1 MKLKTIKFA
10 LIGLLVLSTIFT
22 SHTNSVH
29 AQSDRIVFA
38 VIGDYGQAGQPL
50 LDVSN
55 LIKSWNPDFIVTLG
69 DNNYPDGAAW
79 SIDDNIG
86 QYFHEYI
93 FKYKGKYG
101 SGSPTRRFYPSLGN
115 HDWTTGAK
123 AYFDF
128 FGYYN
133 PVTYYD
139 FVQGPVHFFVLDS
152 DRNEPDGVTS
162 DSAQARWLRKTMPVS
177 TSPFNVVVFHHAA
190 YSSGRHGSTEY
201 MRWPFKDWGA
211 DVVMSGH
218 DHVYERLLVNGIPY
232 FVNGIGG
239 AEIYNFNDILPESQV
254 RYNQDFGAMRVEATS
269 AYMKFQ
275 MYSRAGLL
283 VDEYTIGG
291 STPTVSSIARLNAD
305 PTNLGTVNFQVNFS
319 EAVTGVDASDFML
332 TTNLAGASIANISG
346 SGNAYTVSVNTGSG
360 DGNLRLDLA
369 DNDSILSSL
378 GIPLGGSGAANGN
391 FAGESY
397 SIDRTSPS
405 VLSISPV
412 SPNPTNA
419 AVVDFSVT
427 FSEPVSGMDVGDF
440 TLVTSNGAA
449 ISNLTGSGASYLIS
463 VNTGNGNDNIRLDFI
478 DNDTVLDMAGNL
490 TNSGFING
498 GTYSVDR
505 TSPVVTSITPMSQPN
520 ASSVEYA
527 VSFSEP
533 VTGVDGGDFSLF
545 TINGATITNISGAGN
560 QYLVSIALQPGS
572 DSIRLDMN
580 DNDSIMDSVGNSLGG
595 AGASNGNFIGGV
607 FNIAIDTPIA
617 TSIIRASANPT
628 NAASVDF
635 IVTFS
640 EPVDGVDTSDFML
653 TNGAVITNIRISN
666 PFYVISVNAGTVEGE
681 LKLQLIDD
689 DSIRNTQGISL
700 GGNGVG
706 NANFINGE
714 AYVIDRT
721 PPQVTSIVRASG
733 NPAINPTADF
743 IVTFSEPV
751 IGLEVSDFII
761 TSSNVVKATV
771 LEMQIADPFYWVKVV
786 TGAGSGTIRLDLLDN
801 GNITD
806 HAGNRIVNGSF
817 NGESFNI
824 AKTTVDFS
832 APALN
837 SIPNGVTSDPL
848 FPFTWSSVWSA
859 QAYEV
864 FVARDSNFSQVVFAQ
879 TTTETRFIPTTP
891 LTDGMYYARV
901 RAYNAALNPGK
912 FSKTIS
918 FIVDSTPF
926 PAPILLSPSNGS
938 ATVRR
943 PWFKWSAVSGAVK
956 YQLEI
961 DNNAD
966 FSSPEFS
973 ATTSKTTLQAK
984 NLLSRPYY
992 WRVRVSD
999 AAGNWSTWSVPFLFT
1014 PR

>member
-1 MKLKTIKFA
+1 MKPKTIKFA
-10 LIGLLVLSTIFT
+10 LIGLLILSTIFT
-22 SHTNSVH
+22 SHTQAVH
-29 AQSDRIVFA
+29 AQTDRIVFA
-38 VIGDYGQAGQPL
+38 VIGDYGIAGQPL

-55 LIKSWNPDFIVTLG
+55 LIKSWNPDFIVTVG

-139 FVQGPVHFFVLDS
+139 FTQGPVRFFVLDS
-152 DRNEPDGVTS
+152 DRNEPDGITS
-162 DSAQARWLRKTMPVS
+162 DSAQARWLRKTMPIS
-177 TSPFNVVVFHHAA
+177 TAPFNVVVFHHAA

-275 MYSRAGLL
+275 MYSRASVL

-291 STPTVSSIARLNAD
+291 STPTVSSITRLNTN
-305 PTNLGTVNFQVNFS
+305 PTNASTVNYQVAFS
-319 EAVTGVDASDFML
+319 ETVTGLDASDFVL
-332 TTNLAGASIANISG
+332 STNLAGASIANISG
-346 SGNAYTVSVNTGSG
+346 SGNTYTVSVNTGSG
-360 DGNLRLDLA
+360 DGSLRLDLA

-378 GIPLGGSGAANGN
+378 GISLGGSGASNGN

-397 SIDRTSPS
+397 SIDRISPS
-405 VLSISPV
+405 VISISPV
-412 SPNPTNA
+412 NPNPTNA
-419 AVVDFSVT
+419 AVVDFTVT
-427 FSEPVSGMDVGDF
+427 FSESVSGVDIADF
-440 TLVTSNGAA
+440 SLITSTGAT
-449 ISNLTGSGASYLIS
+449 ISNITGSGTSYLIS

-478 DNDTVLDMAGNL
+478 DNDTVMDIASNL
-490 TNSGFING
+490 TTSGFING
-498 GTYSVDR
+498 GTYSIDR
-505 TSPVVTSITPMSQPN
+505 TSPVVTSITSMSQTN

-527 VSFSEP
+527 VNFSEP
-533 VTGVDGGDFSLF
+533 VIGVDGGDFSLF
-545 TINGATITNISGAGN
+545 TINNAMITNISGSGN

-580 DNDSIMDSVGNSLGG
+580 DNDSITDSLGNSLGG
-595 AGASNGNFIGGV
+595 VGAGNGNFIGNV

-617 TSIIRASANPT
+617 TSIIRSNANPT
-628 NAASVDF
+628 NAASLDF

-640 EPVDGVDTSDFML
+640 EPVYGLDTSDFTL
-653 TNGAVITNIRISN
+653 SNGAVITNIRNSN
-666 PFYVISVNAGTVEGE
+666 PFYIITVITGVMEGE
-681 LKLQLIDD
+681 LKLQLMDD
-689 DSIRNTQGISL
+689 DSVRNSQGIPL
-700 GGNGVG
+700 GGNGIG

-714 AYVIDRT
+714 TYIVDRT
-721 PPQVTSIVRASG
+721 PPQVTSIIRASS

-751 IGLEVSDFII
+751 INVEMSDFVV
-761 TSSNVVKATV
+761 TGSNLIKSTV
-771 LEMQIADPFYWVKVV
+771 LEMQNADPFYWVKVG
-786 TGAGSGTIRLDLLDN
+786 TGAGSGTLRLDLLDN

-806 HAGNRIVNGSF
+806 RAGNQLANRSF
-817 NGESFNI
+817 TGESFNI

-832 APALN
+832 APTIN
-837 SIPNGVTSDPL
+837 SISNGVTNDPL
-848 FPFTWSSVWSA
+848 LPFTWSSVWSA

-864 FVARDSNFSQVVFAQ
+864 FVARDSSFSQPVFTQ
-879 TTTETRFIPTTP
+879 TTTETRFIPTSP

-912 FSKTIS
+912 FSKTVS
-918 FIVDSTPF
+918 FTVDSTPF
-926 PAPILLSPSNGS
+926 PTPILLSPSNGS

-943 PWFKWSAVSGAVK
+943 PWFKWSAVTGAVK
-956 YQLEI
+956 YQIEI
-961 DNNAD
+961 DNNLD

-973 ATTSKTTLQAK
+973 ASTNKTTLQAK
-984 NLLSRPYY
+984 NLLSRPYF

-999 AAGNWSTWSVPFLFT
+999 AAGNWSIWSVPYTFT